1 MRNSF
6 KEKCWGGGTFIMSRL
21 FLLVVMLFGITSA
34 AFSQGTIKGKVTD
47 DQGMPLPGANVFIK
61 GTTQGTISDMDGN
74 YQLDNVPAGNNT
86 LVVSFIGYSDFET
99 SVGLLDGQTVTQ
111 NASLSED
118 VNQIEEVVAI
128 GYGVQKKKLVTGAT
142 VEVKGDDIQK
152 MNTTQVLGALQSQ
165 SPGVNIQSNSGQP
178 GDGFKISIRGAGTN
192 GSTAPIYVIDGVAGG
207 DINSLNPADIERID
221 VLKDAASCAIYGS
234 SSANGVILITTKQGK
249 AGKVQVT
256 YDGSVGWSDPYKLP
270 DMLTAKEYMDIMD
283 LTAFNQGKE
292 PYDWSKYIKDAD
304 LLAAYQNG
312 SNKGTDWIDELRNEH
327 AFTTSHALNIA
338 GGNDV
343 STFSSGFGYQY
354 QDGVFGGP
362 VKSDYRRFTFRLNS
376 EHKLWKTA
384 NRDIIK
390 FGENLYFQHKQ
401 NQGIQIGNQYSN
413 LLSTALR
420 ANPLV
425 PVYNSDGE
433 LFMHYDIAAL
443 GLFDYNLYTSN
454 PVAYALNTQSG
465 NNKSKNFNM
474 NSSFYVDVQP
484 IKNLTYKGLVSYKTY
499 SSSWRAYTHSYYIN
513 DQGEKVDEG
522 SDAISDNLSL
532 GWNWSATNTINY
544 KFDVAS
550 QNHFDVLVGT
560 EYSKS
565 RPGYGE
571 NVDATAKGNSF
582 AKMDNSFEYAYLHN
596 AASRQNAVVNGYPA
610 SYGSKLSYFGRVNY
624 DFKELLMFSAVF
636 RADGSSKFAE
646 DNRWGFF
653 PSFAAGWVMSN
664 MDFMSNVNWLSF
676 LKLRASWGQNGNDN
690 ISTDAFTAGWTFGD
704 FGQYSFNNNKNSA
717 TTGAYKDRLANPDL
731 TWETSEQT
739 NIGVD
744 ARFLNS
750 RLTLTA
756 DWYNKKTKDL
766 LVAVDV
772 NALTGFTTQMQNA
785 GTVKNTGVE
794 LSIGYQDKIGKDF
807 TYSINLNMAYNK
819 NEVTEVKNSNKY
831 IEGGN
836 DLLAQSTGIIARM
849 EEGYSI
855 GYFYGYKTDGVIQ
868 NDADLQ
874 QYLANNCSG
883 DAANSLQGSSIAA
896 GDLKFVDVNGD
907 GKITPEDK
915 TDIGNPTPDVTT
927 GLSLSFGYKGFDLS
941 CVLYGAFGHQIARS
955 YRKFSDGEKENY
967 TSEVY
972 DYWFGEN
979 TSNVHPILT
988 IGSNPNT
995 MNISDIYIEDAD
1007 YVRMQN
1013 LTFGYDFK
1021 HLWKSCKLQQIRLYF
1036 SALNLF
1042 TITGYKGMDPENG
1055 IALNSDEPWV
1065 TGVDVGNYPNPRT
1078 FLFGVNI
1085 KF

>member
-1 MRNSF
+1 MRNNQ
-6 KEKCWGGGTFIMSRL
+6 KCNFASCRRL
-21 FLLVVMLFGITSA
+21 FKSLLLLMAMLSVFTVDA
-34 AFSQGTIKGKVTD
+34 WAQATIKGKVSD
-47 DQGMPLPGANVFIK
+47 ESGEPLPGANVVVK
-61 GTTQGTISDMDGN
+61 GTTIGTISDFDGN
-74 YQLDNVPAGNNT
+74 FVLSNVPEGNQTISVSFMGYQTLESDFVFVSGSTIIRDFPLVEDNEQLD
-86 LVVSFIGYSDFET
+86 
-99 SVGLLDGQTVTQ
+99 
-111 NASLSED
+111 
-118 VNQIEEVVAI
+118 EVVVV

-256 YDGSVGWSDPYKLP
+256 YDGSIGWSDPYKLP
-270 DMLTAKEYMDIMD
+270 DMLTAKEYMEIMD

-292 PYDWSKYIKDAD
+292 AYDWSKYIKDEE

-312 SNKGTDWIDELRNEH
+312 SNKGTDWIGELLNEH
-327 AFTTSHALNIA
+327 AVTTSHAVNVT

-343 STFSSGFGYQY
+343 SNFSTGLGYQY

-362 VKSDYRRFTFRLNS
+362 VKSDYKRFTFRLNS
-376 EHKLWKTA
+376 EHILWKGS

-390 FGENLYFQHKQ
+390 FGENFYFQHKQ

-425 PVYNSDGE
+425 PVYNKDGE
-433 LFMHYDIAAL
+433 LFMHDDIAEL
-443 GLFDYNLYTSN
+443 GLFDYNLYSSN
-454 PVAYALNTQSG
+454 PIAYALNTQSG

-484 IKNLTYKGLVSYKTY
+484 IKNLTYKGLVSYKNY
-499 SSSWRAYTHSYYIN
+499 SSSWRAYTHAYYLN

-522 SDAISDNLSL
+522 SDAISNNLSL

-544 KFDVAS
+544 KFDLAS
-550 QNHFDVLVGT
+550 DNHFDVLVGT

-571 NVDATAKGNSF
+571 NVDATAKGNVFS
-582 AKMDNSFEYAYLHN
+582 KMDDSFDYAYLHN
-596 AASRQNAVVNGYPA
+596 ASANKSAVVDGYPA
-610 SYGSKLSYFGRVNY
+610 SYGSKVSYFGRINY
-624 DFKELLMFSAVF
+624 DFNEFLMFSAVF
-636 RADGSSKFAE
+636 RADGSSKFSK
-646 DNRWGFF
+646 DNQWGYF

-664 MDFMSNVNWLSF
+664 MDFMSSVNWVSF

-690 ISTDAFTAGWTFGD
+690 ISTDAFTSGWTFGD
-704 FGQYSFNNNKNSA
+704 FGPYSFGNNKNSA
-717 TTGAYKDRLANPDL
+717 TKGAYKDRLANPDL

-739 NIGVD
+739 NIGID

-750 RLTLTA
+750 KLSLTA
-756 DWYNKKTKDL
+756 DWYNKTTKDL

-772 NALTGFTTQMQNA
+772 NALTGFTSQIQNA
-785 GTVKNTGVE
+785 GTVKNTGIE
-794 LSIGYQDKIGKDF
+794 LSLGYQDKIGKEF
-807 TYSINLNMAYNK
+807 TYSVNWNMAFNK

-831 IEGGN
+831 IEGGK
-836 DLLAQSTGIIARM
+836 DLLAQSTGYIARM

-868 NDADLQ
+868 NEADLKK
-874 QYLANNCSG
+874 YLDDNCGG
-883 DAANSLQGSSIAA
+883 DVSNSLQGKSIAP
-896 GDLKFVDVNGD
+896 GDLKFVDTNGD
-907 GKITPEDK
+907 GVITSDDK
-915 TDIGNPTPDVTT
+915 TDIGHPTPDFTT
-927 GLSLSFGYKGFDLS
+927 GLSLNFGYKGFDLS

-988 IGSNPNT
+988 IGSHANT
-995 MNISDIYIEDAD
+995 MNISDIYIENAD

-1013 LTFGYDFK
+1013 LTLGYDFK
-1021 HLWKSCKLQQIRLYF
+1021 HLWKSCNLQQIRFYF

-1055 IALNSDEPWV
+1055 IALNSNEPWV

>member
-1 MRNSF
+1 MRNNYTKKSSVSS
-6 KEKCWGGGTFIMSRL
+6 GGLMKV
-21 FLLVVMLFGITSA
+21 FLLAALLIGFSLE
-34 AFSQGTIKGKVTD
+34 AFSQATLKGKVTD
-47 DQGMPLPGANVFIK
+47 ETGESLPGANVVVK
-61 GTTQGTISDMDGN
+61 GTTIGTITDLDGN
-74 YQLDNVPAGNNT
+74 FQLSNIPEGNQTITISFMGYQTMETNFN
-86 LVVSFIGYSDFET
+86 FISGS
-99 SVGLLDGQTVTQ
+99 TVTE
-111 NASLSED
+111 NFSLNED
-118 VNQIEEVVAI
+118 NEQIEEVVVV

-178 GDGFKISIRGAGTN
+178 GDGFKINIRGAGTN

-207 DINSLNPADIERID
+207 DINALNPADIERID

-234 SSANGVILITTKQGK
+234 SSANGVILVTTKQGK
-249 AGKVQVT
+249 AGKIQVT
-256 YDGSVGWSDPYKLP
+256 YDGSLGWSDPYKLP

-283 LTAFNQGKE
+283 LTAFNQGKST
-292 PYDWSKYIKDAD
+292 YDWSKYIKDAD

-312 SNKGTDWIDELRNEH
+312 TNKGTDWIAELRNEH
-327 AFTTSHALNIA
+327 AVTTSHAVNIT
-338 GGNDV
+338 GGNDI

-376 EHKLWKTA
+376 EHKLWKGA

-401 NQGIQIGNQYSN
+401 NQGIQIGNQYAN

-420 ANPLV
+420 ANPLI
-425 PVYNSDGE
+425 PVYNEDGE
-433 LFMHYDIAAL
+433 LFMHDDIAEL
-443 GLFDYNLYTSN
+443 GLFDYNLYSSN
-454 PVAYALNTQSG
+454 PIAYALNTQSG
-465 NNKSKNFNM
+465 NNKTKNFNM

-484 IKNLTYKGLVSYKTY
+484 IKNLTYKGLVSYNTY
-499 SSSWRAYTHSYYIN
+499 SSSWRAYTHAYYLN

-522 SDAISDNLSL
+522 SDAISNNVSL
-532 GWNWSATNTINY
+532 GWNWSTTNTLNY
-544 KFDVAS
+544 KFDLAAG
-550 QNHFDVLVGT
+550 NHFDVLAGT

-565 RPGYGE
+565 RPNYGE
-571 NVDATAKGNSF
+571 SVEATAKGNAF
-582 AKMDNSFEYAYLHN
+582 AKMDDSFSYAYLHN
-596 AASRQNAVVNGYPA
+596 AGARQNAVVNGYPA
-610 SYGSKLSYFGRVNY
+610 SYGSKISYFGRINY
-624 DFKELLMFSAVF
+624 DFNELFMFSAVF
-636 RADGSSKFAE
+636 RADGSSKFSK
-646 DNRWGFF
+646 DNQWGYF
-653 PSFAAGWVMSN
+653 PSVAAGLVISN
-664 MDFMSNVNWLSF
+664 MDFAKDIEWMSF

-704 FGQYSFNNNKNSA
+704 YGQYSFNNDKNSA
-717 TTGAYKDRLANPDL
+717 TVGAYKDRLANPDL

-739 NIGVD
+739 NIGID

-750 RLTLTA
+750 KLSLTA
-756 DWYNKKTKDL
+756 DWYNKTTKDL

-772 NALTGFTTQMQNA
+772 NAITGFTSQIQNA
-785 GTVKNTGVE
+785 GTVKNTGIE
-794 LSIGYQDKIGKDF
+794 LSIGYQDKVGKDF
-807 TYSINLNMAYNK
+807 TYSINWNMAYNK

-836 DLLAQSTGIIARM
+836 DLLAQSTGYIARM
-849 EEGYSI
+849 EEGFPI

-868 NDADLQ
+868 NDEDLAN
-874 QYLANNCSG
+874 YLAQNCKG
-883 DAANSLQGSSIAA
+883 DASNSLQGKSIGA
-896 GDLKFVDVNGD
+896 GDLKFVDTNGD
-907 GKITPEDK
+907 GVITPDDK
-915 TDIGNPTPDVTT
+915 TDLGNPTPDVTT

-967 TSEVY
+967 TSEVF
-972 DYWFGEN
+972 DYWNGEN
-979 TSNVHPILT
+979 TSNKYPILT
-988 IGSNPNT
+988 TGSHANT
-995 MNISDIYIEDAD
+995 FNISDLFIEDAD
-1007 YVRMQN
+1007 YIRMQN
-1013 LTFGYDFK
+1013 LTFGYDFT
-1021 HLWKSCKLQQIRLYF
+1021 HLWKTCKLQQIRLYF

-1042 TITGYKGMDPENG
+1042 TITKYKGMDPENG
-1055 IALNSDEPWV
+1055 MALKSEEPWV

>member
-1 MRNSF
+1 MRN
-6 KEKCWGGGTFIMSRL
+6 KITQAHRLPWGVLRVF
-21 FLLVVMLFGITSA
+21 VVLMAMMA
-34 AFSQGTIKGKVTD
+34 AFATDVSAQGTVKGKVFDET
-47 DQGMPLPGANVFIK
+47 GAGLPGANVFVK
-61 GTTQGTISDMDGN
+61 GTTIGTITDMDGN
-74 YQLDNVPAGNNT
+74 YVISNVPAGSQT
-86 LVVSFIGYSDFET
+86 ITASFIGYQNMELTFSMA
-99 SVGLLDGQTVTQ
+99 DGATVTQ
-111 NASLSED
+111 NFTLKED
-118 VNQIEEVVAI
+118 NEELDEVVVI

-142 VEVKGDDIQK
+142 VEVKGEDIQK

-249 AGKVQVT
+249 AGKIQVT
-256 YDGSVGWSDPYKLP
+256 YDGSIGWADPYKLP
-270 DMLTAKEYMDIMD
+270 DMLTAKEYMQIMD
-283 LTAFNQGKE
+283 LTSFNQGKGV
-292 PYDWSKYIKDAD
+292 YDWSKYIKDPE

-312 SNKGTDWIDELRNEH
+312 TNKGTDWIAELRNEH
-327 AFTTSHALNIA
+327 AVTTSHAVNIA

-343 STFSSGFGYQY
+343 STYSAGFGYQY

-376 EHKLWKTA
+376 EHVLWKGA
-384 NRDIIK
+384 DRDIIK

-401 NQGIQIGNQYSN
+401 NQGIQIGNQYAN

-420 ANPLV
+420 ANPLI
-425 PVYNSDGE
+425 PVYNKEGD
-433 LFMHYDIAAL
+433 LFMHDDIANL
-443 GLFDYNLYTSN
+443 GLFDYNLYSSN
-454 PVAYALNTQSG
+454 PVASALNTQSG
-465 NNKSKNFNM
+465 NNKAKNFNM
-474 NSSFYVDVQP
+474 NSAFYLDVQP
-484 IKNLTYKGLVSYKTY
+484 IKNLTYKGLISYKNY
-499 SSSWRAYTHSYYIN
+499 SSSYRAYTHAYYLN

-522 SDAISDNLSL
+522 SDAITDNLSL
-532 GWNWSATNTINY
+532 GWNWSATNTVNY

-550 QNHFDVLVGT
+550 AHHFDVLVGT

-571 NVDATAKGNSF
+571 SVDATAKGSAF
-582 AKMDNSFEYAYLHN
+582 AKMDDSFDYAYLHN
-596 AASRQNAVVNGYPA
+596 ASARQSAVVNGYPA
-610 SYGSKLSYFGRVNY
+610 SYGSKLSYFGRINY
-624 DFKELLMFSAVF
+624 DFNELLMFSAVF
-636 RADGSSKFAE
+636 RADGSSKFSK
-646 DNRWGFF
+646 DNQWGYF
-653 PSFAAGWVMSN
+653 PSFAAGWVISN
-664 MDFMSNVNWLSF
+664 MDFLSGSDVVSF

-690 ISTDAFTAGWTFGD
+690 ISTDAFTSGWTFGD
-704 FGQYSFNNNKNSA
+704 FGQYSFGNNKNSA

-739 NIGVD
+739 NIGID

-750 RLTLTA
+750 RLSVTF
-756 DWYNKKTKDL
+756 DWYNKTTKDL

-772 NALTGFTTQMQNA
+772 NALTGFTSQMQNA
-785 GTVKNTGVE
+785 GTVKNTGIE
-794 LSIGYQDKIGKDF
+794 LGIGYQDKIGKDF
-807 TYSINLNMAYNK
+807 TYSVNWNMAYNK
-819 NEVTEVKNSNKY
+819 NEVTAVNNSNKY

-836 DLLAQSTGIIARM
+836 DLLAQSTGTIARM
-849 EEGYSI
+849 EEGYAI
-855 GYFYGYKTDGVIQ
+855 GYFYGYKTAGVIQ
-868 NDADLQ
+868 NDADKQ
-874 QYLANNCSG
+874 KYLAENCGG
-883 DAANSLQGSSIAA
+883 DAANSLQGNSIAP

-907 GKITPEDK
+907 GRITPDDK
-915 TDIGNPTPDVTT
+915 TDLGNPTPDFTT
-927 GLSLSFGYKGFDLS
+927 GLSINLGYKGFDLS
-941 CVLYGAFGHQIARS
+941 CVLYGAFGQQVARS

-972 DYWFGEN
+972 DYWCGEG
-979 TSNVHPILT
+979 TSDRYPMLT
-988 IGSNPNT
+988 IGSHANT
-995 MNISDIYIEDAD
+995 FNISDIFIEDAN

-1013 LTFGYDFK
+1013 LTLGYDFK
-1021 HLWKSCKLQQIRLYF
+1021 QLWKSCKLQQIRFYC

-1042 TITGYKGMDPENG
+1042 TITKYKGMDPENG
-1055 IALNSDEPWV
+1055 MALNGAEPWV

>member
-1 MRNSF
+1 MRNRTAQKNIIRGNIF
-6 KEKCWGGGTFIMSRL
+6 HGLIVLM
-21 FLLVVMLFGITSA
+21 VMLGFSLDASA
-34 AFSQGTIKGKVTD
+34 QGTVKGKVFD
-47 DQGMPLPGANVFIK
+47 EAGAELPGANVFVK
-61 GTTQGTISDMDGN
+61 GTTMGTITDMDGN
-74 YQLDNVPAGNNT
+74 YVISNVPAGAQT
-86 LVVSFIGYSDFET
+86 ITASFIGYQNMELQVSVTDGGT
-99 SVGLLDGQTVTQ
+99 SVLNFT
-111 NASLSED
+111 LSED
-118 VNQIEEVVAI
+118 NEELDEVVVI

-178 GDGFKISIRGAGTN
+178 GDGFKINIRGAGTN

-256 YDGSVGWSDPYKLP
+256 YDGTIGWSDPYKLP

-283 LTAFNQGKE
+283 LTAFNQGKA
-292 PYDWSKYIKDAD
+292 PYDWTKYIKDEA
-304 LLAAYQNG
+304 LLKAYQDG
-312 SNKGTDWIDELRNEH
+312 SNKGTDWIAELRNEH
-327 AFTTSHALNIA
+327 AVTTSHAVNIA

-343 STFSSGFGYQY
+343 STYSAGFGYQY

-362 VKSDYRRFTFRLNS
+362 VKSDYKRFTFRINS
-376 EHKLWKTA
+376 DHVLWKGA

-420 ANPLV
+420 ANPLI
-425 PVYNSDGE
+425 PVYNADGE
-433 LFMHYDIAAL
+433 LFMHDDIAAL
-443 GLFDYNLYTSN
+443 GLFDYNLYSSN
-454 PVAYALNTQSG
+454 PIAYAMNTQSG

-474 NSSFYVDVQP
+474 NSAFYIDVQP

-522 SDAISDNLSL
+522 SDAISNNLSL
-532 GWNWSATNTINY
+532 GWNWSATNTVSY

-550 QNHFDVLVGT
+550 KHNFDVLVGT

-571 NVDATAKGNSF
+571 NVDATAKGSAF
-582 AKMDNSFEYAYLHN
+582 AKMDDSFDYAYLHN
-596 AASRQNAVVNGYPA
+596 ASARQSAVVNGYPA

-624 DFKELLMFSAVF
+624 DFNELLMFSAVF
-636 RADGSSKFAE
+636 RADGSSKFSK
-646 DNRWGFF
+646 DNQWGYF
-653 PSFAAGWVMSN
+653 PSFAAGWVVSN
-664 MDFMSNVNWLSF
+664 MDFMSNVNWLDF

-739 NIGVD
+739 NIGID

-750 RLTLTA
+750 RLTVTA

-772 NALTGFTTQMQNA
+772 NALTGFTSQMQNA
-785 GTVKNTGVE
+785 GTVKNTGIE
-794 LSIGYQDKIGKDF
+794 LAIGYQDKAGKDF
-807 TYSINLNMAYNK
+807 TYSVNWNMAFNK
-819 NEVTEVKNSNKY
+819 NEVTEVNNSNKY

-836 DLLAQSTGIIARM
+836 DLLAQSTGTIARM
-849 EEGYSI
+849 EEGYAI

-868 NDADLQ
+868 NEADLQ
-874 QYLANNCSG
+874 NYLNQNCSG
-883 DAANSLQGSSIAA
+883 DASKSLQGSSIGA
-896 GDLKFVDVNGD
+896 GDLKFVDTNGD
-907 GKITPEDK
+907 GVITPDDK
-915 TDIGNPTPDVTT
+915 TEIGNPTPDFTT
-927 GLSLSFGYKGFDLS
+927 GLSLNFGYKGFDLS

-972 DYWFGEN
+972 DYWNGEGSSN
-979 TSNVHPILT
+979 TYPILT
-988 IGSNPNT
+988 IGSHANT
-995 MNISDIYIEDAD
+995 FNISDIFIEDAD

-1021 HLWKSCKLQQIRLYF
+1021 HLWKSCKLQQIRLYA

-1042 TITGYKGMDPENG
+1042 TITKYKGMDPENG
-1055 IALNSDEPWV
+1055 MALNSNEPWV